1 MDTVKIT
8 KYIVCHRRIPT
19 DDRVFYRYLLIKDA
33 ITRGYLTKV
42 VCIAEK
48 E

>member
-8 KYIVCHRRIPT
+8 KYIVCQRRIPT
-19 DDRVFYRYLLIKDA
+19 DDRIFYLSIKDA
-33 ITRGYLTKV
+33 ITRGYLTMV